1 MHFGSKI
8 RFLFS
13 IILFTIAFLIFPS
26 FSFIPRVFSDTKDK
40 FLQKVK
46 ITKDKATEYFPMN

>member
-1 MHFGSKI
+1 M
-8 RFLFS
+8 
-13 IILFTIAFLIFPS
+13 IFPS

-46 ITKDKATEYFPMN
+46 ITKDKATEIFSDELTLLEMKDT